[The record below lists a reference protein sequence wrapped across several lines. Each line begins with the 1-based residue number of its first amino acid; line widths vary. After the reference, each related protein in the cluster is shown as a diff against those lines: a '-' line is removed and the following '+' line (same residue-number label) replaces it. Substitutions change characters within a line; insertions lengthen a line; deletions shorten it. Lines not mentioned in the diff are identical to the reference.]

1 MPYDWKRS
9 RVSDVALAIPY
20 IRHRFKWF
28 IDLRDHVLYT
38 PIRRMALFYRELHYL
53 VTERT
58 ALVNK
63 QLGSSREIALPN
75 SLIA

>member
-1 MPYDWKRS
+1 
-9 RVSDVALAIPY
+9 
-20 IRHRFKWF
+20 
-28 IDLRDHVLYT
+28 
-38 PIRRMALFYRELHYL
+38 MALFYRELHYL